1 MSGRERDIP
10 PEAHLSRA
18 RNHGGMRE
26 NQAPP
31 AGHPS
36 PTGQASPAVVA
47 APDPRPPEPAVQL
60 TDLAKA
66 FNPRG
71 AEPVRAVDGVSLTI
85 QAGEVVALLGPNG
98 AGKTT
103 ALDILLG
110 LHPSFGTAQ
119 LFGGPPQHAI
129 RAGRVAAVLQ
139 TGDLLR
145 DLRVRETVELIA
157 STFGRTIPVDEALAR
172 VDIDYAAR
180 RRVSKL
186 SGGEQQRVRFALALL
201 PDPDLLVLDEPTA
214 GLDVATRRAF
224 WSTMRAEAAHGR
236 TILFAT
242 HYLEEAEQFAQ
253 RVVTMSG
260 GRVVADGPTAEI
272 RSVTSSR
279 RMAVTRAD
287 DVAWASSLPGTSQL
301 ASDPANWGVRVSL
314 TAADSDAVALAL
326 LERGGSALEI
336 DAPSLEDAFVALTD
350 GRATVGAGAG
360 TTARSAVG
368 TQGRDGTTRATTA
381 PFAARATGDWKN

>member
-1 MSGRERDIP
+1 
-10 PEAHLSRA
+10 
-18 RNHGGMRE
+18 MRE
-26 NQAPP
+26 NQASP
-31 AGHPS
+31 AG
-36 PTGQASPAVVA
+36 VA
-47 APDPRPPEPAVQL
+47 APGPRPPQLAVQL
-60 TDLAKA
+60 TDLTKT

-71 AEPVRAVDGVSLTI
+71 ADPVRAVDGVSLTI
-85 QAGEVVALLGPNG
+85 QTGEVVALLGPNG

-110 LHPSFGTAQ
+110 LQDPSSGTAQ

-214 GLDVATRRAF
+214 GLDVTTRRAF

-253 RVVTMSG
+253 RVVMMSG

-301 ASDPANWGVRVSL
+301 ASDPANGGVRVSL

-350 GRATVGAGAG
+350 GRATVGSGAG

-368 TQGRDGTTRATTA
+368 TQGRVGTTRATTA